1 MENPFSNVSPPHALP
16 TYLPNYLPNYRTTYL
31 PNYLPTYP
39 RKCKVK
45 DESAFQVKIPVCH
58 GESLLLDRTDRLA
71 IAVPRSTI
79 TEDVKI
85 PVCHGESL
93 LLDRTDRLAIA
104 VPRSTITEDTSWLS
118 IVADDDF
125 YDCALLS
132 SHLLCTRMWLRSPI
146 LDLQGRPHCSQV
158 NWNGL
163 CSLMS
168 AEAWVRAYMRM
179 RNATVNYDRIFLEI
193 VNYLEKGPEDF
204 DKMDVV
210 ALAEA
215 LVEHAESAEIYD
227 MEMWRRKLWQ
237 IKVCAGWEECY
248 QIWYD
253 YSDYC
258 GRSKCAPDGRSA
270 TRYGTTATSQRGRG
284 RLRLQRL
291 VSGAGDGTKLLIS
304 GN

>member
-1 MENPFSNVSPPHALP
+1 MAEKSDEKRVPRSKKPFKRPYIKPW
-16 TYLPNYLPNYRTTYL
+16 
-31 PNYLPTYP
+31 
-39 RKCKVK
+39 KVK

-79 TEDVKI
+79 TED
-85 PVCHGESL
+85 
-93 LLDRTDRLAIA
+93 
-104 VPRSTITEDTSWLS
+104 
-118 IVADDDF
+118 
-125 YDCALLS
+125 
-132 SHLLCTRMWLRSPI
+132 
-146 LDLQGRPHCSQV
+146 
-158 NWNGL
+158 
-163 CSLMS
+163 MS

-210 ALAEA
+210 ALVEA

-253 YSDYC
+253 YSD
-258 GRSKCAPDGRSA
+258 
-270 TRYGTTATSQRGRG
+270 
-284 RLRLQRL
+284 
-291 VSGAGDGTKLLIS
+291 
-304 GN
+304 